1 MDRNRWAKRHLNP
14 ASWFRFVGLADAN
27 YPLDCCAIGCAH
39 GVLRSRDQ
47 GPPQH
52 NIRPQLIRDQFVW
65 DKAIF
70 LQHYSHQLQK
80 LYAKL
85 GGDGLRRAAYRAG

>member
-39 GVLRSRDQ
+39 GVLQSRDQ

-70 LQHYSHQLQK
+70 SIIRISFRSYT
-80 LYAKL
+80 
-85 GGDGLRRAAYRAG
+85 RNWVVMV